1 MRKRFSIN
9 HPFYLLILLCII
21 SISCFIFALSVG
33 SLSLSFLQIIQTLQ
47 GNGEPV
53 ANSVIF
59 DLRLPRAY
67 VAFFTGGLL
76 ALAGMLM
83 QVLLRNPLADPYILG
98 VSGGAAVGAMLAIS
112 AGISSWISGGAF
124 IGALLSIMLVFG
136 LAHGRG
142 NWNPSRLLLTGV
154 VIASGWGA
162 IINFILSLSP
172 ERPLKGMLFWLMGD
186 LSHAHSEQL
195 TNPILPV
202 VLISG
207 LLISFIL
214 GRSLNILSRGEMQAS
229 VLGISIKPLRLS
241 LFLLASALT
250 AVAVTKAGS
259 IGFVGLIVPHM
270 MRLIMS
276 SDHRWLAPASVL
288 AGGSLLLLSD
298 TLARTIIAPQ
308 QLPVGVITAFIGV
321 PMFLYLL
328 NRGYRHKAEV

>member
-1 MRKRFSIN
+1 MQKPALI
-9 HPFYLLILLCII
+9 LILLIII
-21 SISCFIFALSVG
+21 SIVSFIFALSVG
-33 SLSLSFLQIIQTLQ
+33 SLSLSFNEIIHTLQ
-47 GNGEPV
+47 GKGSLISN
-53 ANSVIF
+53 NIIY

-67 VAFFTGGLL
+67 VAFITGGLL

-98 VSGGAAVGAMLAIS
+98 VSGGASVGAILAIS
-112 AGISSWISGGAF
+112 LGLSSLISAAAF
-124 IGALLSIMLVFG
+124 IGSLISILLVFG

-142 NWNPSRLLLTGV
+142 SWNPSRLLLTGV

-186 LSHAHSEQL
+186 LSHAQTEQL
-195 TNPILPV
+195 SNPVLPIILIAGL
-202 VLISG
+202 VL
-207 LLISFIL
+207 SFAL
-214 GRSLNILSRGEMQAS
+214 ARSLNILSRGEMQAS
-229 VLGISIKPLRLS
+229 VLGISLKPLRLS
-241 LFLLASALT
+241 LFLIASALT
-250 AVAVTKAGS
+250 AVAVTQAGS

-270 MRLIMS
+270 MRLLVS
-276 SDHRWLAPASVL
+276 SDHRWLAPSSVL

-298 TLARTIIAPQ
+298 TIARTIIAPQ

-328 NRGYRHKAEV
+328 SRSYRQQVMS